1 MSRSTRTIS
10 PDYFEDLYATNIDP
24 WKFASSE
31 YEREK
36 YAQTLA
42 ALPEASYG
50 RALEVGCSIGVL
62 THQLASRC
70 QYLLAVDAARAPLEE
85 ARQRCQKLGNIEFVQ
100 MFVPG
105 EWPQGEFALI
115 LLSEVVYYLDAVD

>member
-62 THQLASRC
+62 TYQLASRC

-85 ARQRCQKLGNIEFVQ
+85 ARQLVIRGFFAELVAKIGIEDLQ
-100 MFVPG
+100 DRIMSAI
-105 EWPQGEFALI
+105 EAE
-115 LLSEVVYYLDAVD
+115 LS